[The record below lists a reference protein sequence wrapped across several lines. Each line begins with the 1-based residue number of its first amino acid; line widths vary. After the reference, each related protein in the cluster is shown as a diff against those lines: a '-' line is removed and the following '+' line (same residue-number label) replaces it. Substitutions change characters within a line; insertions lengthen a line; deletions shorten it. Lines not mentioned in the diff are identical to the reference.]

1 MTAERTSF
9 RRRAATLLLSFT
21 PLLSQAAQGE
31 TLQGALAK
39 AYASNPTLTGA
50 RAGQRATDENV
61 PLQKAGG
68 RPGLDVQGSYSESI
82 LKPTI
87 SFTSPQR
94 TVNAQATLN
103 VPVYNGGAVR
113 NGIKAAKIRVEAGQA
128 GLRGT
133 EASIFSQ
140 TVAAYMDVIR
150 DTAIVALNRA
160 NVNVLEVNLQATND
174 RFEVGDVTRT
184 DVAQS
189 QSRLALAQSD
199 LQTAESNLITSREN
213 YIALVG
219 EEPNDLQPPPDL
231 PGLPADPDVAVKIA
245 LNDNPDILSAQK
257 QRIARGYDVKAA
269 RGAVMPTLS
278 AFTQAG
284 YTNYLHSLGGTAQDA
299 EGNIVEGPQINKQA
313 AAGVQLTI
321 PLYQGGRPAA
331 QVRQSQALE
340 AQAIEQAIEIERNVI
355 AQTRAAYASWKASL
369 RTIESNQEAVDAAS
383 LSLEGVRAEN
393 SVGSR
398 TILDILNAEQESL
411 SARVQLVSA
420 RRNAYVAGFSVLAA
434 MGHAEAGNLGLESG
448 TLYDPMVNYE
458 RVRGK
463 WFDWDFDKAPL
474 PVATRTIDSK
484 PQKADVAA
492 SLEAGVHDD
501 RLTPTAKSPM

>member
-1 MTAERTSF
+1 MTAKRTYT
-9 RRRAATLLLSFT
+9 RHRAAAALLLLTSALT
-21 PLLSQAAQGE
+21 IVPAQAE

-39 AYASNPTLTGA
+39 AYASNPTLTAA

-61 PLQKAGG
+61 PIQKAAG
-68 RPGLDVQGSYSESI
+68 RPGLDVTGSYSESI

-94 TVNAQATLN
+94 TVNAQANLS
-103 VPVYNGGAVR
+103 VPIYSGGTVR
-113 NGIKAAKIRVEAGQA
+113 NGVKAAKIRVAAGQA

-140 TVAAYMDVIR
+140 TVGAYMDVIR
-150 DTAIVALNRA
+150 DMAIVSLNQA
-160 NVNVLEVNLQATND
+160 NVKVLEVNLQATND
-174 RFEVGDVTRT
+174 RFEVGDLTRT

-189 QSRLALAQSD
+189 QSRLALARSD
-199 LQTAESNLITSREN
+199 FQTAQANLITSREN

-219 EEPNDLQPPPDL
+219 EAPDALEAPPQL
-231 PGLPADPDVAVKIA
+231 PGLPADPEVAVQVA
-245 LNDNPDILSAQK
+245 LKDNPDILSAQK
-257 QRIARGYDVKAA
+257 QREARRYDVKAA
-269 RGAVMPTLS
+269 RGSVMPTVS

-299 EGNIVEGPQINKQA
+299 EGNAVEGPQINKQA

-321 PLYQGGRPAA
+321 PIYQGGRPAA
-331 QVRQSQALE
+331 QVRQNQALE
-340 AQAIEQAIEIERNVI
+340 SQAIEQEIETERGVI
-355 AQTRAAYASWKASL
+355 AQTRAAYASWQASL
-369 RTIESNQEAVDAAS
+369 QTIESSNRAVDAAD

-411 SARVQLVSA
+411 NAKVQLVTA
-420 RRNAYVAGFSVLAA
+420 RRNAYVAGFSLLAA
-434 MGHAEAGNLGLESG
+434 MGHAEADDLGLESG

-458 RVRGK
+458 RVKGK
-463 WFDWDFDKAPL
+463 WFDWDFDPAAK
-474 PVATRTIDSK
+474 PVATRTVDT
-484 PQKADVAA
+484 PTHNANVDAA
-492 SLEAGVHDD
+492 SAQQ
-501 RLTPTAKSPM
+501 P